1 MAQHYGPNI
10 VTDGLV
16 VSLDAADKVSYPGSG
31 TTWTDLSGNGND
43 GTLDAAAIGTDIPG
57 VMEFNASDDLILTSF
72 GNGLNPTT
80 TLLSYALWVYTDT
93 ASGAMMFMVQS
104 SWAASARAYFGFVSG
119 YWAMGIQASGW
130 GAGQGGSAVIAGR
143 WHHIVIVFDGSNAKW
158 YQNGNYIFQKAYTS
172 YAFDL
177 VFGLG
182 NGSTYSVDYPWNGK
196 IATCAI
202 YQIALTAA
210 EISQN
215 FNAQR
220 SRFGI

>member
-1 MAQHYGPNI
+1 MAQEYGPKV

-16 VSLDAADKVSYPGSG
+16 LCLDAADKVSYPGSG

-43 GTLDAAAIGTDIPG
+43 GTLSAAAIGTDTPG

-80 TLLSYALWVYTDT
+80 TLLSYALWVYPDT
-93 ASGAMMFMVQS
+93 AGSMMFMAQG
-104 SWAASARAYFGFVSG
+104 SWAVNARAYFGMVSG

-130 GAGQGGSAVIAGR
+130 GVDQGGSAVIAGR
-143 WHHIVIVFDGSNAKW
+143 WHHIVIVFDGSNVKW

-182 NGSTYSVDYPWNGK
+182 NVSTYSDAYPWDDK

-210 EISQN
+210 EVSQN